1 MLITLFI
8 FSYVVQFKP
17 FLSDLKDTNNK
28 TIKSYRNN
36 SSFHKYIF
44 GAIGNITSIS
54 LTHKADILV
63 FHYYINDIANSQ
75 ECNVDYNQF
84 AMST

>member
-28 TIKSYRNN
+28 TIKSHRNN

-54 LTHKADILV
+54 LTHSILNDIV
-63 FHYYINDIANSQ
+63 YHYINDIANS
-75 ECNVDYNQF
+75 
-84 AMST
+84 